1 MRPPLPGVHAA
12 RVTARD
18 PHTLETTIQHDPL
31 VPGRTGFALAAA
43 LAAAALLA
51 ACATPAA
58 DAPATLERASSAM
71 GAGGLKSIRYTA
83 DGTGYTFGQAYVPGA
98 AWPKITVHAMAR
110 SINYDTASMRE
121 EITLSRAEPRG
132 GGGYPLQGQQRN
144 DLYVS
149 GTMAWNVAGGPVPG
163 PRFVADRVH
172 QLWITPHGVLKAAQ
186 RNKASASAR
195 GDGTTALTFT
205 EPGRFVATA
214 IVGADGLVQRVE
226 SRAPDAVL
234 GEVEVITRYSDYK
247 AYGGVRFPGRIEQ
260 VMGGHPVLDV
270 TVREVEANAGVDIVA
285 PEILRNVTERVVSEK
300 IADGVWH
307 VAGGSHNSVAI
318 EMKDHLVLVEAPL
331 NDGRTG
337 PVIDAVKALVPG
349 KPIRHVI
356 NSHPHF
362 DHAGGLRAAAAEGA
376 TIVTQ
381 AANVPYF
388 ERAFATPNRIAPD
401 RLTQSGK
408 KAGFMAVGD
417 KATLSDG
424 SRTIDIH
431 RITDGVHNDSFLM
444 VHLPTEKILIEA
456 DAYTPLAPNVQ
467 PPAVPNANNVNL
479 IANIE
484 RLKLAVDRIAP
495 LHGRVVPLAE
505 LYATAR
511 ATPK

>member
-1 MRPPLPGVHAA
+1 MDISRLKGCASWPAPAVAGA
-12 RVTARD
+12 
-18 PHTLETTIQHDPL
+18 L
-31 VPGRTGFALAAA
+31 V
-43 LAAAALLA
+43 LLA
-51 ACATPAA
+51 GCTTPGA
-58 DAPATLERASSAM
+58 DAPSTIQRASAAM
-71 GAGGLKSIRYTA
+71 GAEGLTSIRYVA
-83 DGTGYTFGQAYVPGA
+83 EGTGYTFGQAFVPGSP
-98 AWPKITVHAMAR
+98 WPKITVHAQAR
-110 SINYDTASMRE
+110 SIHYGTGSMRE

-144 DLYVS
+144 DQFVS

-163 PRFVADRVH
+163 PRFVADRIH

-186 RNKASASAR
+186 RNGATATAR
-195 GDGTTALTFT
+195 TDGTTAISFT
-205 EPGRFVATA
+205 EPGRFAATA
-214 IVGADGLVQRVE
+214 FIGADGLVQRVE

-234 GEVEVITRYSDYK
+234 GEVEVVTRYSDYRSHGAVK
-247 AYGGVRFPGRIEQ
+247 FPGRIEQ
-260 VMGGHPVLDV
+260 SAGGHPVLDV
-270 TVREVEANAGVDIVA
+270 AVREVEPNAAVDIVA
-285 PEILRNVTERVVSEK
+285 PEILRNFSERVVTEK

-337 PVIDAVKALVPG
+337 PVIDAVRALAPG
-349 KPIRHVI
+349 KPLRYVV

-362 DHAGGLRAAAAEGA
+362 DHAGGLRAAVAEGA
-376 TIVTQ
+376 TVVTQ
-381 AANVPYF
+381 AANVAYF

-401 RLTQSGK
+401 RLTQSGRR
-408 KAGFMAVGD
+408 AAFMAVGD

-424 SRTIDIH
+424 TRTIDLH

-456 DAYTPLAPNVQ
+456 DAYTPLAPGAS

-484 RLKLAVDRIAP
+484 RLRLPVERIAP
-495 LHGRVVPLAE
+495 LHGRVVPLTE
-505 LYATAR
+505 LYTTAR
-511 ATPK
+511 MTPK